1 MNKIRTDKQLER
13 LNFLLTFKSK
23 EEIADMLIDFE
34 EKIDKSI
41 DKINSYNAKGYSR
54 YDENEIEIDLIEEI
68 WNILGGQNEE
78 NE

>member
-1 MNKIRTDKQLER
+1 MNRIRTDKQLER

-23 EEIADMLIDFE
+23 EEIADMLIDSE

-41 DKINSYNAKGYSR
+41 DKINSYNAQSYSR

-68 WNILGGQNEE
+68 GDILGGKIWK
-78 NE
+78 

>member
-23 EEIADMLIDFE
+23 EEIADMLIDSE

-41 DKINSYNAKGYSR
+41 DKINSYNAQSYSR

-68 WNILGGQNEE
+68 GDILGGKV
-78 NE
+78 

>member
-23 EEIADMLIDFE
+23 EEIADMLIDSE

-41 DKINSYNAKGYSR
+41 DKINSYNAQSYSR

-68 WNILGGQNEE
+68 GDILGGIKYD
-78 NE
+78 

>member
-23 EEIADMLIDFE
+23 EEIADMLIDSE

-41 DKINSYNAKGYSR
+41 DKINSYNAQSYSR

-68 WNILGGQNEE
+68 GDILGGKI
-78 NE
+78 